1 MRLFG
6 RRRATRVV
14 AGVPSAVH
22 FPRQPAALLGTHARR
37 PHAQQADQRIRAH
50 GGERLDVGGLI
61 EVVSTEIEE
70 VLVDEPI
77 GVLRGAWTAWDDE
90 MRRIEGRRAPLPTGR
105 DDVDDV
111 AAALAVHAD
120 LAALVPQLV
129 VSRLSENVR

>member
-6 RRRATRVV
+6 RRRAMRVV
-14 AGVPSAVH
+14 GGVPSAVH
-22 FPRQPAALLGTHARR
+22 FPRHPAALLATDAWR
-37 PHAQQADQRIRAH
+37 PLAQLADQRIRAH

-90 MRRIEGRRAPLPTGR
+90 MRRIEGRGAPLPGGEG
-105 DDVDDV
+105 DVDDV
-111 AAALAVHAD
+111 AEALAVHAD